1 MYILW
6 GVYTSNKIKP
16 KTLKHSPKLSRNKSR
31 EGEKEKEERNQRK
44 RKKKKREKPLPPFT

>member
-16 KTLKHSPKLSRNKSR
+16 KTLKHSPNSAETNR
-31 EGEKEKEERNQRK
+31 ERERKKNRRKTKGRGRRK
-44 RKKKKREKPLPPFT
+44 R